1 MSSGIYTIR
10 PRDPLFARSASP
22 FTADPGAQAT
32 TLDWPLPQTIAGALR
47 THIGEARRIDWSD
60 EIERKQINS
69 IAVHG
74 GFLIERGVDDAGWM
88 PFFPAPHDAH
98 IFHDETT
105 GNPGIHAVRP
115 KPLNSGEGVNFPRN
129 NGLTLE
135 PLNIEHDEKPLPGYD
150 LWSLNDINT
159 WLLDLEQPAP
169 PARHR
174 GRLAQE
180 TRMHVT
186 VESTTGT
193 AKEGHLFATS
203 GIAFSPTTF
212 KTPEREMARQAMLC
226 QITTPDDIGPLET
239 PSYFTLGGEQRQARL
254 GPKPALS
261 VNPWDVPKAIV
272 EALAGQTTFRL
283 QLVTPAL
290 FRTGWY
296 PGWISQAH
304 RDRFPDVDLIANET
318 NLGFGRAVNLGADA
332 ARGDLLVLL
341 NNDLVCEPGFIK
353 AICAPFADRA
363 VGMVAG
369 VLTQLRAPGRIDS
382 AGIELDVTL
391 GSSDY
396 LGDEPVSALRGAAD
410 PVGPCGGAA
419 ASASCPAPS
428 WSAGDSPRSS
438 RSARSATPSCGRRP
452 SRSRSST
459 TPCATRTSW

>member
-304 RDRFPDVDLIANET
+304 RDRFPDVVKGLNCSLESAIVGRRVPVSGW
-318 NLGFGRAVNLGADA
+318 NLRQICERPLRYA
-332 ARGDLLVLL
+332 APAGSVYFLSVPAPLTIDQ
-341 NNDLVCEPGFIK
+341 IK
-353 AICAPFADRA
+353 ALWLAPISDGRFDREDGYGLA
-363 VGMVAG
+363 IPG
-369 VLTQLRAPGRIDS
+369 VWNRKG
-382 AGIELDVTL
+382 
-391 GSSDY
+391 
-396 LGDEPVSALRGAAD
+396 
-410 PVGPCGGAA
+410 
-419 ASASCPAPS
+419 
-428 WSAGDSPRSS
+428 
-438 RSARSATPSCGRRP
+438 
-452 SRSRSST
+452 
-459 TPCATRTSW
+459 